1 MKRSQSKQVKKSAM
15 SAQGVASLVR
25 HADPLP
31 TGASE
36 EGLSPRARRELGLL
50 VDEAR
55 PVPPTWRPRRRG
67 VLIGAVACGAAAMV
81 AAVAVLAASGP
92 DEPSGG
98 LVADE
103 PSGGLVADEPS
114 GGVVADEPHYPSTAE
129 LEGAADLIV
138 RAKLGEG
145 AERTVD
151 DITSTEAPAE
161 VLATAKGTAPGGRVT
176 VSYTPPGSGGP
187 ETAALEAGEEY
198 VFLLERQD
206 DGRFTLV
213 NSAQG
218 SYGVSGDRAVPTGD
232 NAVTLSPGVLKA
244 LRLTGTAPA
253 RG

>member
-15 SAQGVASLVR
+15 SAQGVASLIR

-36 EGLSPRARRELGLL
+36 EGLSSRARGELGVL
-50 VDEAR
+50 VGEAQ
-55 PVPPTWRPRRRG
+55 PVPLTRRPRRRG
-67 VLIGAVACGAAAMV
+67 VLIGAVACGASAVV
-81 AAVAVLAASGP
+81 AAVAVLAVSGP

-98 LVADE
+98 LV
-103 PSGGLVADEPS
+103 V
-114 GGVVADEPHYPSTAE
+114 DEPHYPSTAR

-145 AERTVD
+145 TERTVD

-218 SYGVSGDRAVPTGD
+218 SYGVRGDRAVPTGD
-232 NAVTLSPGVLKA
+232 NAVKLSPGVLKA
-244 LRLTGTAPA
+244 LRLTG
-253 RG
+253 

>member
-31 TGASE
+31 TDASE

-103 PSGGLVADEPS
+103 P
-114 GGVVADEPHYPSTAE
+114 HYPSTAE

-138 RAKLGEG
+138 RAKLGKG

-176 VSYTPPGSGGP
+176 VSYTPPDSGGP

>member
-92 DEPSGG
+92 
-98 LVADE
+98 DE

>member
-15 SAQGVASLVR
+15 SAQGVASLIR

-36 EGLSPRARRELGLL
+36 EGLSPRARGELGVL
-50 VDEAR
+50 VGEAR
-55 PVPPTWRPRRRG
+55 PVPLTRRPRRRG
-67 VLIGAVACGAAAMV
+67 VLIGTVACGAAAV
-81 AAVAVLAASGP
+81 LIGAVAVLAASGP

-103 PSGGLVADEPS
+103 P
-114 GGVVADEPHYPSTAE
+114 HYPSPAE

-176 VSYTPPGSGGP
+176 VSYTPPGLGGP
-187 ETAALEAGEEY
+187 ETAALKAGEEY

-213 NSAQG
+213 NSVQG

-232 NAVTLSPGVLKA
+232 NTVTLSPGVLQA
-244 LRLTGTAPA
+244 LRLTG
-253 RG
+253 

>member
-15 SAQGVASLVR
+15 SAQGVASLIR

-36 EGLSPRARRELGLL
+36 EGLSSRARGELGVL
-50 VDEAR
+50 VGEAR
-55 PVPPTWRPRRRG
+55 PVPLARRPRRRG
-67 VLIGAVACGAAAMV
+67 VLIGAVACGAAAVV

-103 PSGGLVADEPS
+103 PD
-114 GGVVADEPHYPSTAE
+114 YPSTAR

-145 AERTVD
+145 TERTVD

-176 VSYTPPGSGGP
+176 VSYIPPGSGVS

-218 SYGVSGDRAVPTGD
+218 AYGVSGDRAVPAGD
-232 NAVTLSPGVLKA
+232 NAVKLSPGVLKA
-244 LRLTGTAPA
+244 LRLTG
-253 RG
+253 